1 MLNVFLLIFGFIL
14 LIKGADAFVNG
25 ASSVAKKIGVPSVVI
40 GMTIVAIG
48 TSLPEAIVSINS
60 SLAGMND
67 MSIANVVGSNIF
79 NILVGIGVSAFVS
92 NLKISNYKDV
102 FTLLG
107 VSTLLL
113 LSVIDGNLSFLNG
126 IVLLLVFAYFIYN
139 MIKGAKN
146 NKEEVEEQSNKPLWL
161 TIILGILGLGA
172 VVWGGDLVVN
182 SASAIAMQLGMSE
195 NLVGLTIVAVGTSLP
210 EFVTSVIAT
219 KKGELDMAVGNIL
232 GSNIFNILLILGCA
246 SVINPMVVSTVAL
259 MDVLFMVISVV
270 LFVLVT
276 YKNKTVSNF
285 FSEEKVM
292 IIDRRKMKF
301 SISSLDFFLHF

>member
-25 ASSVAKKIGVPSVVI
+25 ASSIAKKIGVPSVVI

-48 TSLPEAIVSINS
+48 TSLPEAMVSINS

-79 NILVGIGVSAFVS
+79 NILVGIGVSALVS

-107 VSTLLL
+107 VSILLL

-126 IVLLLVFAYFIYN
+126 IVLLLVFAYFICN

-195 NLVGLTIVAVGTSLP
+195 NLVGLTIIAVGTSLP

-276 YKNKTVSNF
+276 YKNKTVS
-285 FSEEKVM
+285 KKLGIPMVLVYVLY
-292 IIDRRKMKF
+292 IIITIIR
-301 SISSLDFFLHF
+301 